1 MPCHKLGRE
10 RMGVMRQTGGISM
23 RRLLLPLAFLLASC
37 TSVAPPQN
45 YDIIIRGGTIVD
57 GSGGAPF
64 AGDVAIKGDRV
75 VAVAPSVAG
84 TASRTIDARGLA
96 VAPGFV
102 NMLSWANESLI
113 EDGAGESDIRQGV
126 TLEVM
131 GEGWSMGPYNEEMV
145 RLETERQA
153 DIRYPIDWRTL
164 GQYLAKMERRGIAP
178 NIASFVG
185 ATTVRVFRLGEGDV
199 DPTPAQL
206 KAMQNDVRFA
216 MNEGAFGVGSS
227 LIYAP
232 AFYAETPELIAL
244 ATASAQCGGM
254 YISHIRN
261 ESDQLLE
268 AIDELIAIAK
278 ASGGPGEIY
287 HLKQA
292 GRGNWHKLD
301 EVIARV
307 EAARAQGVR
316 ITADMY
322 TYVAGATGLDAAMPP
337 WVQAG
342 GYEAWAERLRDPKIR
357 ARVLQEMRGRP
368 VGWESLYYQAGSA
381 DKLILI
387 GFKNEKLKPLTGK
400 TLAEVARMRGVSPE
414 DAAIDLVIE
423 DGSRVATAYFL
434 MDEANVA
441 RQVAL
446 PWMAFDSDA
455 AAQAPRGVFLK
466 SSVHPRAYGNFA
478 RLLGKYVRDEKRVT
492 LQEAVRRLTSFPAGN
507 LGIKDRG
514 LVRPGMMADL
524 AIFDPA
530 TIADRATFDNPQQFA
545 VGMRHVLVNGQP
557 VLLDGDMTSA
567 RPGRAVR
574 GPGYQRCPQQ

>member
-1 MPCHKLGRE
+1 
-10 RMGVMRQTGGISM
+10 M

-37 TSVAPPQN
+37 TGVAPPAQQQG
-45 YDIIIRGGTIVD
+45 YDAIIRGGTIVD
-57 GSGGAPF
+57 GSGSAPF
-64 AGDVAIKGDRV
+64 AGDVAIKDDRI
-75 VAVAPSVAG
+75 VAVAPSIAG
-84 TASRTIDARGLA
+84 TAKQVIDARGLA
-96 VAPGFV
+96 VAPGFI
-102 NMLSWANESLI
+102 NMLSWATESLI

-131 GEGWSMGPYNEEMV
+131 GEGWSMGPYNEDMV

-153 DIRYPIDWRTL
+153 DIKYPIDWRTL

-199 DPTPAQL
+199 DPNLAQL
-206 KAMQNDVRFA
+206 AAMQNDVRFA

-301 EVIARV
+301 AVIARV

-342 GYEAWAERLRDPKIR
+342 GYEAWAERLKDPKIR
-357 ARVLQEMRGRP
+357 ARVLAEMRSRP
-368 VGWESLYYQAGSA
+368 VGWESLYWQAGSA
-381 DKLILI
+381 DKLLLI

-466 SSVHPRAYGNFA
+466 SSTHPRAYGNFA
-478 RLLGKYVRDEKRVT
+478 RLLGKYVREEKRVT

-514 LVRPGMMADL
+514 LVKPGMMADL

-530 TIADRATFDNPQQFA
+530 TIADKATFDNPQQFA
-545 VGMRHVLVNGQP
+545 VGMRHVLVNGHP
-557 VLLDGDMTSA
+557 VLLNGDMTSA

>member
-1 MPCHKLGRE
+1 
-10 RMGVMRQTGGISM
+10 M
-23 RRLLLPLAFLLASC
+23 RRFLLPLAFLLASC
-37 TSVAPPQN
+37 TSVAPPAERAQSF
-45 YDIIIRGGTIVD
+45 DTIIRGGTIVD

-64 AGDVAIKGDRV
+64 TSDVAIEDDRI
-75 VAVAPSVAG
+75 VAVAPRIEG
-84 TASRTIDARGLA
+84 TAAQVIDATGLT
-96 VAPGFV
+96 VAPGFI

-131 GEGWSMGPYNEEMV
+131 GEGWSMGPYNEDMV

-153 DIRYPIDWRTL
+153 DIKYAIDWRTL

-178 NIASFVG
+178 NIASFAG
-185 ATTVRVFRLGEGDV
+185 ATTVRVYRLGEGDV
-199 DPTPAQL
+199 DPSPAQL

-244 ATASAQCGGM
+244 AKASAACGGM

-261 ESDQLLE
+261 ESDQLIE
-268 AIDELIAIAK
+268 AIDELITIARE
-278 ASGGPGEIY
+278 SGGPAEIY

-301 EVIARV
+301 QVIARV
-307 EAARAQGVR
+307 EAARAAGIR

-342 GYEAWAERLRDPKIR
+342 GYEQWAERLKDPRIR
-357 ARVLQEMRGRP
+357 ARVLTEMRSRP
-368 VGWESLYYQAGSA
+368 VGWESLYWQAGSA
-381 DKLILI
+381 DKILLI

-423 DGSRVATAYFL
+423 DGSRVFTAYFL

-466 SSVHPRAYGNFA
+466 SSTHPRAYGNFA
-478 RLLGKYVRDEKRVT
+478 RLLGKYVREEKRVT
-492 LQEAVRRLTSFPAGN
+492 LPEAVRRLTSFPASN

-514 LVRPGMMADL
+514 LVGLGMMADL

-530 TIADRATFDNPQQFA
+530 TIADKASFDNPQQFA

-557 VLLDGDMTSA
+557 VLLDGEMTKA